1 VFLATFFRT
10 LDDSIL
16 IPLTFRAFMYKP
28 DDQNAPSCPEYVDIL
43 PLVQMHTQH
52 DTCFSFHVIGRKHEL
67 ERSVH
72 EASWLSHI
80 VTSPDQISWLSGLRE
95 GNIEELRVY
104 PRTEVSITSKMH
116 IHKIMSAHGLQND
129 WENREKE
136 VRIDA
141 EGGRTEVE
149 LAHQLGAVSIYI
161 GRKLDVK
168 MQAVDLTEASCQ

>member
-1 VFLATFFRT
+1 
-10 LDDSIL
+10 
-16 IPLTFRAFMYKP
+16 MYKP

-43 PLVQMHTQH
+43 PLVQMHMQH
-52 DTCFSFHVIGRKHEL
+52 DICFSFHVVDREHEL

-104 PRTEVSITSKMH
+104 PRTEASITSKMQ
-116 IHKIMSAHGLQND
+116 IHKIMSAGGLPND
-129 WENREKE
+129 WEDSKKE

-141 EGGRTEVE
+141 EGGCTEVE

-161 GRKLDVK
+161 GRKLDVT
-168 MQAVDLTEASCQ
+168 MQAFDLAEASFQ